1 MGATP
6 SLYGKQQKYVAVED
20 FLTYLILPN
29 DVSVSKSVMPVSVH
43 DNLFVQIFPIVRI
56 VRIVQIPAAKQNIP
70 ISQIPTMAQN
80 R

>member
-29 DVSVSKSVMPVSVH
+29 DVSVSKSVMSVSVH
-43 DNLFVQIFPIVRI
+43 DTLFVQIFPIVRI
-56 VRIVQIPAAKQNIP
+56 VRI
-70 ISQIPTMAQN
+70 T
-80 R
+80 